1 VHGLALG
8 EAPVGSW
15 PELLCNA
22 TIASYLMCSVLLI
35 TWFPGYTPWGKA
47 EEEGPEAE
55 ARAHGFREALGTPD
69 REGLSPEASC
79 FAS

>member
-1 VHGLALG
+1 
-8 EAPVGSW
+8 
-15 PELLCNA
+15 
-22 TIASYLMCSVLLI
+22 MCSVLLI